1 MHILDPLIQRVRALK
16 LADFAEHEED
26 DEYQTHNGHIH
37 QDFNVSPLKLLVIII
52 HQFDHFSLHK
62 KTVPFQQSF
71 NRIVLILSLN

>member
-62 KTVPFQQSF
+62 KNGSFPTEFQQNCVDFIS
-71 NRIVLILSLN
+71 